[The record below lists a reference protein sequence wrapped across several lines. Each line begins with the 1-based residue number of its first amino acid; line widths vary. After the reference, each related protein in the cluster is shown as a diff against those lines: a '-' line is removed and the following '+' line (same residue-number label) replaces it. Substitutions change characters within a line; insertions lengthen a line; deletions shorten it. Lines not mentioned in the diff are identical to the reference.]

1 MGSNLGHGAFVAPT
15 KDEVTLAWGGVRALE
30 LNGLGIYAEAVS
42 KVVQAYERI
51 AALVP
56 RENEHV

>member
-1 MGSNLGHGAFVAPT
+1 MGSILGLGAFIAPT
-15 KDEVTLAWGGVRALE
+15 KDEVTLAWGGVRSLE
-30 LNGLGIYAEAVS
+30 LNGFEIYAEAVS

-56 RENEHV
+56 KE

>member
-1 MGSNLGHGAFVAPT
+1 MGSNLGHGAFIAPT

-30 LNGLGIYAEAVS
+30 LNGFGIYAEAVS

-56 RENEHV
+56 KE